1 MFGWGRREKGGGY
14 YHSAAAV
21 GITGHAGL
29 VDQDEIYS
37 QVGDDH
43 PWFKFGSKLGGDFR
57 HGISGYLR
65 YPVFWIPTLFLVVQ
79 FFLV

>member
-43 PWFKFGSKLGGDFR
+43 PHQLWSKVVQVWSKLVGV
-57 HGISGYLR
+57 ISDME
-65 YPVFWIPTLFLVVQ
+65 
-79 FFLV
+79 